1 MHRIRSKKLQTPRG
15 FTLIELLMVIAIIGI
30 MLTMSLVVMF
40 GITDQAS
47 EEATNSTIQKV
58 NRLLELRIDSFNR
71 AFPGNSAQWEAA
83 FISHIAREVANREGV
98 PQSRVEAL
106 LKRFAEGSPVWQIL
120 AKKASYR
127 FEFPQRVEEL
137 LAGAP
142 FDNNQITFTASGSS
156 LNNPIPDTLE
166 LKLLRPIA
174 SQQLYD
180 GYEGVAPNP
189 SPSVDDITRRTNT
202 LWNKHMQDRTTESSE
217 LLYFFLFHSGNFGS
231 AEVSRDEF
239 TEKEI
244 ADTDGDGLRE
254 FVDAWGQ
261 PLRFYRWPTRLID
274 PSLPLGAFA
283 PNFATENDATDLM
296 TVLSVD
302 RARVDVGAREV
313 DQLERNVAELLIK
326 GLPRKLQFTNAYIAA
341 ACSSKIDRPGITDV
355 DVIIPPDPLLRDPDD
370 PAGLLYSLL
379 ESGIPTG
386 NFTVDLSWE
395 FNEQNYHTP
404 DTFHA
409 PLIVSPGLDGILG
422 LYEPFDVGTASDIR
436 RGNLAQYNPDP
447 DGDGTRFF
455 EHAAVADRQ
464 AELNLILDVLSDSLT
479 NRNRRSGGRR

>member
-1 MHRIRSKKLQTPRG
+1 MLTTNSNHLQQRRG

-47 EEATNSTIQKV
+47 EEATNSTIQKA
-58 NRLLELRIDSFNR
+58 NRLLELRIDGFNR
-71 AFPGNSAQWEAA
+71 AFPGISANWEAA
-83 FISHIAREVANREGV
+83 FISHVAREVASRQGV
-98 PQSRVEAL
+98 PQARAEAL
-106 LKRFAEGSPVWQIL
+106 LNRFAEGSPVWEIL
-120 AKKASYR
+120 AKKAAYR
-127 FEFPQRVEEL
+127 FEFPQRIEEI

-142 FDNNQITFTASGSS
+142 FGNDTNSNT
-156 LNNPIPDTLE
+156 IPDTLE
-166 LKLLRPIA
+166 VKLLRPTA
-174 SQQLYD
+174 ERQLRD
-180 GYEGVAPNP
+180 GYDSVPPNA
-189 SPSVDDITRRTNT
+189 SPTPTEINSRMTS
-202 LWNKHMQDRTTESSE
+202 LWAIHNLNRTTESSE

-231 AEVSRDEF
+231 AEISRDEF

-244 ADTDGDGLRE
+244 ADTDGDGLPE

-274 PSLPLGAFA
+274 PSLPLGTFS
-283 PNFATENDATDLM
+283 PNFATENDSTDLK

-302 RARVDVGAREV
+302 RARVDVGVREV
-313 DQLERNVAELLIK
+313 DLLERNVADLLIK
-326 GLPRKLQFTNAYIAA
+326 GLPRKLEFTNAYITA
-341 ACSSKIDRPGITDV
+341 ACLSKIDRPGITDV

-379 ESGIPTG
+379 ESGIPAG
-386 NFTVDLSWE
+386 DFAIDLSWE

-409 PLIVSPGLDGILG
+409 PLIISAGLDGVLG
-422 LYEPFDVGTASDIR
+422 LYEPFDVGTVTVIR
-436 RGNLAQYNPDP
+436 RGNLAQYDVDP
-447 DGDGTRFF
+447 DADGTPFYA
-455 EHAAVADRQ
+455 HPTVAQQQ
-464 AELNLILDVLSDSLT
+464 AELNQILDILSDSLT

>member
-1 MHRIRSKKLQTPRG
+1 MHRINSKQLKNPRG

-83 FISHIAREVANREGV
+83 FISHVAREVATREGV
-98 PQSRVEAL
+98 PQARAEAL

-127 FEFPQRVEEL
+127 FEFPQRMEEI

-142 FDNNQITFTASGSS
+142 FNNDSNTNT
-156 LNNPIPDTLE
+156 IPDTLE
-166 LKLLRPIA
+166 VKLLRPTA
-174 SQQLYD
+174 ERQLRD
-180 GYEGVAPNP
+180 GYDNIPPNA
-189 SPSVDDITRRTNT
+189 SPTAGEITARMNA
-202 LWNKHMQDRTTESSE
+202 LWAIHNRDRTTESSE

-283 PNFATENDATDLM
+283 PNFATENDPTDLM

-302 RARVDVGAREV
+302 RARVDVGEREV

>member
-1 MHRIRSKKLQTPRG
+1 MHRINSKQLQNPRG

-83 FISHIAREVANREGV
+83 FISHVAREVATREGV
-98 PQSRVEAL
+98 PQARAEAL

-127 FEFPQRVEEL
+127 FEFPQRMEEI

-142 FDNNQITFTASGSS
+142 FNNDSNSNT
-156 LNNPIPDTLE
+156 IPDTLE
-166 LKLLRPIA
+166 LKLLRPTA
-174 SQQLYD
+174 EQQLRD
-180 GYEGVAPNP
+180 GYDSIPPNA
-189 SPSVDDITRRTNT
+189 SPTAGEITARMNA
-202 LWNKHMQDRTTESSE
+202 LWAIHNLDRTTESSE

-283 PNFATENDATDLM
+283 PNFATENDPTDLM

-326 GLPRKLQFTNAYIAA
+326 GLPRKLQFTNAYITA
-341 ACSSKIDRPGITDV
+341 ACISKIDRPGITDV

>member
-1 MHRIRSKKLQTPRG
+1 MHRISSKQLQTARG

-71 AFPGNSAQWEAA
+71 AFPGNRAQWESA
-83 FISHIAREVANREGV
+83 FISHVAREVATREGV
-98 PQSRVEAL
+98 PQARAEAL
-106 LKRFAEGSPVWQIL
+106 LKRFAEGSPVWEIL

-127 FEFPQRVEEL
+127 FEFPQRIEEI

-142 FDNNQITFTASGSS
+142 FNNDSNSNT
-156 LNNPIPDTLE
+156 IPDTLE
-166 LKLLRPIA
+166 VKLLRPTA
-174 SQQLYD
+174 EQQLRD
-180 GYEGVAPNP
+180 GYDSTPPNA
-189 SPSVDDITRRTNT
+189 SPTAGDITTRMNA
-202 LWNKHMQDRTTESSE
+202 LWAIHNLDRTTESSE

-283 PNFATENDATDLM
+283 PNFATENDPTDLM

-302 RARVDVGAREV
+302 RSRVDVGVREV

-341 ACSSKIDRPGITDV
+341 ACSSKTDRPGITDV

-386 NFTVDLSWE
+386 NFAVDLSWE

-409 PLIVSPGLDGILG
+409 PLIVSPGLDAELG
-422 LYEPFDVGTASDIR
+422 LYEPFDQAEL
-436 RGNLAQYNPDP
+436 GNLARYNVDP
-447 DGDGTRFF
+447 DGDGTPFF
-455 EHAAVADRQ
+455 AHPTVSQRQ
-464 AELNLILDVLSDSLT
+464 AELNEVLDILSDNLT

>member
-1 MHRIRSKKLQTPRG
+1 MHTPSFNRFHDRRG

-71 AFPGNSAQWEAA
+71 AFPGIQANWETA
-83 FISHIAREVANREGV
+83 FIGHVAREVATRQGV
-98 PQSRVEAL
+98 PQARAAAL
-106 LKRFAEGSPVWQIL
+106 LNRFAEGSPVWEIL
-120 AKKASYR
+120 AQKAAYR
-127 FEFPQRVEEL
+127 YEFPQRVEEL

-142 FDNNQITFTASGSS
+142 FNNDANG
-156 LNNPIPDTLE
+156 NMIPDTLE
-166 LKLLRPIA
+166 VKLLRPTA
-174 SQQLYD
+174 EQQLKDGYD
-180 GYEGVAPNP
+180 GVPANPAPTAG
-189 SPSVDDITRRTNT
+189 DITTRMTA
-202 LWNKHMQDRTTESSE
+202 LWTIHNSDRSTESSE

-231 AEVSRDEF
+231 AEIGRDEF

-244 ADTDGDGLRE
+244 ADTDEDGLRE

-274 PSLPLGAFA
+274 PSLPLGTFA
-283 PNFATENDATDLM
+283 PVFTSENDPTDLR
-296 TVLSVD
+296 TTLSVD
-302 RARVDVGAREV
+302 RGRVDVGTREV
-313 DQLERNVAELLIK
+313 DLLERSVADLLIK
-326 GLPRKLQFTNAYIAA
+326 GLPRKLQFTDAYITA
-341 ACSSKIDRPGITDV
+341 ACNSKIDRTGITDV

-379 ESGIPTG
+379 ESGIPAG
-386 NFTVDLSWE
+386 AFTIDLSWE

-409 PLIVSPGLDGILG
+409 PLIVSAGLDGDLG
-422 LYEPFDVGTASDIR
+422 LYEPHDQANL
-436 RGNLAQYNPDP
+436 GNLARYNVDP
-447 DGDGTRFF
+447 DNDGTAFF
-455 EHAAVADRQ
+455 AHSTVAQQQ
-464 AELNLILDVLSDSLT
+464 AELNQILDILSDNLT
-479 NRNRRSGGRR
+479 SRNRRSGGRK

>member
-1 MHRIRSKKLQTPRG
+1 MHRISSQQLQNPRG

-71 AFPGNSAQWEAA
+71 AFPGNSAQWESA
-83 FISHIAREVANREGV
+83 FISHIAREVATREGV
-98 PQSRVEAL
+98 PQARAEAL
-106 LKRFAEGSPVWQIL
+106 LNRFAEGSPVWQIL

-127 FEFPQRVEEL
+127 FEFPQRIEEI

-142 FDNNQITFTASGSS
+142 FNNDSNGNT
-156 LNNPIPDTLE
+156 IPDSLE
-166 LKLLRPIA
+166 VKLLRPTA
-174 SQQLYD
+174 EQQLRNGYD
-180 GYEGVAPNP
+180 SIPPNA
-189 SPSVDDITRRTNT
+189 SPTAGDITTRMNA
-202 LWNKHMQDRTTESSE
+202 LWAIHNLDRTSESSE

-283 PNFATENDATDLM
+283 PNFATENDTTDLM

-302 RARVDVGAREV
+302 RTRVDVGVREV

-326 GLPRKLQFTNAYIAA
+326 GLPRKLEFTNAYITA
-341 ACSSKIDRPGITDV
+341 ACSSKTDRPGITDV

-386 NFTVDLSWE
+386 NFAVDLSWE

-409 PLIVSPGLDGILG
+409 PLIVSPGLDDELG
-422 LYEPFDVGTASDIR
+422 LFEPFDQAEL
-436 RGNLAQYNPDP
+436 GNLARYNVDP
-447 DGDGTRFF
+447 DGDGTPFF
-455 EHAAVADRQ
+455 AHPTVAQQQ
-464 AELNLILDVLSDSLT
+464 AELNEVLDILSDNLT

>member
-1 MHRIRSKKLQTPRG
+1 MHRITSKQLQNPRG

-47 EEATNSTIQKV
+47 EEATNSTTQKV

-71 AFPGNSAQWEAA
+71 AFPGNSAQWESA
-83 FISHIAREVANREGV
+83 FISHIAREVATRQGV
-98 PQSRVEAL
+98 PQARAEAL

-127 FEFPQRVEEL
+127 FEFPQRIEEL

-142 FDNNQITFTASGSS
+142 FNNDV
-156 LNNPIPDTLE
+156 NNNTIPDTLE
-166 LKLLRPIA
+166 LKLLRPTA
-174 SQQLYD
+174 EQQLRDGYD
-180 GYEGVAPNP
+180 GLPPNASPTAPQ
-189 SPSVDDITRRTNT
+189 ITTRMEALWVIHNRDRR
-202 LWNKHMQDRTTESSE
+202 TESSE

-283 PNFATENDATDLM
+283 PDFATENDPTDLM
-296 TVLSVD
+296 TILSVD
-302 RARVDVGAREV
+302 RSRVDIGVREV

-326 GLPRKLQFTNAYIAA
+326 GLPRKLEFTSAYIAA
-341 ACSSKIDRPGITDV
+341 ACSSKTDRPGITDV
-355 DVIIPPDPLLRDPDD
+355 DVIIPPDPMLRDPDD

-409 PLIVSPGLDGILG
+409 PLIISPGLDGVLG
-422 LYEPFDVGTASDIR
+422 LYEPFDVGTATDIR

-447 DGDGTRFF
+447 DGDGTKFF
-455 EHAAVADRQ
+455 EHAAVANQQ

>member
-1 MHRIRSKKLQTPRG
+1 MHRINSKQLQNPRG

-98 PQSRVEAL
+98 PQARVEAL

-127 FEFPQRVEEL
+127 FEFPQRMEEI

-142 FDNNQITFTASGSS
+142 FNNDSNTNA
-156 LNNPIPDTLE
+156 IPDTLE
-166 LKLLRPIA
+166 LKLLRPTA
-174 SQQLYD
+174 EQQLRDGYD
-180 GYEGVAPNP
+180 GIPPNP
-189 SPSVDDITRRTNT
+189 SPSVGDITTRMNA
-202 LWNKHMQDRTTESSE
+202 LWAIHNGNRTTESSE

-283 PNFATENDATDLM
+283 PNFATENDPTDLM
-296 TVLSVD
+296 TILSVD

-341 ACSSKIDRPGITDV
+341 ACSSKTDRPGITDV

-386 NFTVDLSWE
+386 SFTVDLSWE